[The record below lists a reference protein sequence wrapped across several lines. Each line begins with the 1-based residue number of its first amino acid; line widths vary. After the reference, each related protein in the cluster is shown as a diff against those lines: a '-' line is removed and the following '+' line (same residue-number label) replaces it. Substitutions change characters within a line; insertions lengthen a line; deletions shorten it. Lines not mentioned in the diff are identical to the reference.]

1 MSELN
6 IKMVPLSA
14 IDYALN
20 EATEGWHQFLD
31 TDEMKV
37 VAVPEDRE
45 EVGDLYVPDE
55 EIVKLIIED
64 KDGRFIL
71 MPPAE
76 EVEDLDM
83 IYDFSTKEGVRAYG
97 TIWCQEHGFSVFD
110 DLNLIGLDRQQ
121 SYN

>member
-14 IDYALN
+14 IDYAIN
-20 EATEGWHQFLD
+20 EASEGWNQFLD
-31 TDEMKV
+31 TEEMKV
-37 VAVPEDRE
+37 VAIPEDRE

-71 MPPAE
+71 MPSEDEVAE
-76 EVEDLDM
+76 LDD

-97 TIWCQEHGFSVFD
+97 TKWCQEQGFSIFD
-110 DLNLIGLDRQQ
+110 DLNLIGVDR
-121 SYN
+121 